1 MQWGSNWQIATHSGV
16 NPFCL
21 CCCDNKRKR
30 SGGVSHS
37 TTSDT
42 ERRSADGVNP
52 LLRVRPPKA
61 DAGTALA
68 GTSSKSS
75 ITLHRTTREL
85 IYATE
90 AFDRQREAINP
101 LADSRWRGVEY
112 RHVRVPVLDTLL
124 LVAFQKLLRNEEL
137 EFMLLLL
144 AMELE

>member
-21 CCCDNKRKR
+21 CCCDNKRK
-30 SGGVSHS
+30 GGGGKNSRNERTS
-37 TTSDT
+37 SDT
-42 ERRSADGVNP
+42 ARRSADGVNP

-61 DAGTALA
+61 DTAAALA
-68 GTSSKSS
+68 GTSQ
-75 ITLHRTTREL
+75 REL

>member
-37 TTSDT
+37 KTSDT

-52 LLRVRPPKA
+52 LIRVMPPKA

-68 GTSSKSS
+68 GTSTISPSD
-75 ITLHRTTREL
+75 TREL

-90 AFDRQREAINP
+90 VFERQRSATESEVN
-101 LADSRWRGVEY
+101 SRWRGLEY
-112 RHVRVPVLDTLL
+112 RHPRVPVLDTMLI
-124 LVAFQKLLRNEEL
+124 VASQKLLRNEQH
-137 EFMLLLL
+137 EFLLLLL
-144 AMELE
+144 AMEC

>member
-1 MQWGSNWQIATHSGV
+1 MQWGSNWQITSHMGI
-16 NPFCL
+16 NPMWPSYL
-21 CCCDNKRKR
+21 EDTRKR

-52 LLRVRPPKA
+52 LLRVTPPQV
-61 DAGTALA
+61 DAGTASP
-68 GTSSKSS
+68 GTSQ
-75 ITLHRTTREL
+75 REL